1 MESGDLFI
9 AESRRVTATL
19 AWPFPCRSSHQTPI
33 HVVGVIR
40 NFHRRICLG
49 LKVPNKCWPSL
60 LKGLLVLTGLL
71 AKL

>member
-1 MESGDLFI
+1 MESGDPFI
-9 AESRRVTATL
+9 AESRRVTATF

-33 HVVGVIR
+33 HLVGVIR
-40 NFHRRICLG
+40 NIHRRICLG